1 MVATNGGDALMGLIH
16 SPRIVTDGLVFC
28 VDAADTRSYPGTG
41 TTWTDRSVSGNNGT
55 LTNGPTF
62 SSDNRG
68 SIVFDGSND
77 YVELIATGSEYNFSN
92 ISVGCWFKTS
102 TTSSNPKTLVSK
114 MSNVISSLNGW
125 DLTISGSNGNLTWTP
140 SFNGGSAAVSQDYID
155 GNWHYAVG
163 THDGTNAKI
172 YVDGVLKDTAS
183 NSNTS
188 NSSLS
193 VFIGAWGVVGSLAYY
208 TEANIASVHIYNKT
222 LDDSEV
228 LQNYLATKGRYT

>member
-1 MVATNGGDALMGLIH
+1 MGLTH

-28 VDAADTRSYPGTG
+28 VDPANARSYPGTG
-41 TTWTDRSVSGNNGT
+41 TTLTDLEGSNNGT

-77 YVELIATGSEYNFSN
+77 YVELVATGSEFNFSN
-92 ISVGCWFKTS
+92 LSVGCWFKTS
-102 TTSSNPKTLVSK
+102 TTSSNPTTFVSK
-114 MSNVISSLNGW
+114 MTDVTASLNGW
-125 DLTISGSNGNLTWTP
+125 DLTIAASNGNLTWTP
-140 SFNGGSAAVSQDYID
+140 RFNGGSATATGDYRD

-163 THDGTNAKI
+163 THDGASPKI
-172 YVDGVLKDTAS
+172 YVDGVLKDTGS
-183 NSNTS
+183 NSSTS

-193 VFIGAWGVVGSLAYY
+193 VFIGAWGVIATLAYFS
-208 TEANIASVHIYNKT
+208 EANIASVHIYNKT

-228 LQNYLATKGRYT
+228 LQNYNATRGRYG

>member
-1 MVATNGGDALMGLIH
+1 MGLTH

-28 VDAADTRSYPGTG
+28 VDAANTRSYPGTG
-41 TTWTDRSVSGNNGT
+41 TTWTDLKGSNNGT

-62 SSDNRG
+62 TSDNRG
-68 SIVFDGSND
+68 AIVFDGSND

-102 TTSSNPKTLVSK
+102 TTSSQPTTLVSK
-114 MSNVISSLNGW
+114 MSNVIASLNGW
-125 DLTISGSNGNLTWTP
+125 DLTIAASNGNLTWSP
-140 SFNGGSAAVSQDYID
+140 KFNAGITSVATGDYRD

-163 THDGTNAKI
+163 THDGTDARI
-172 YVDGVLKDTAS
+172 YVDGVLKATAS

-193 VFIGAWGVVGSLAYY
+193 VFIGAWGVTATLAYY
-208 TEANIASVHIYNKT
+208 SEANIASVHIYNKT

-228 LQNYLATKGRYT
+228 LQNYLATKGRYE